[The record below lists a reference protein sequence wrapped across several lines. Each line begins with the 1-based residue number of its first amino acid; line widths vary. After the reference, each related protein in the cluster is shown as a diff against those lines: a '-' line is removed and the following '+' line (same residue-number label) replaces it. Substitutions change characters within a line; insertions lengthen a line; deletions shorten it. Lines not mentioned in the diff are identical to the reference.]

1 MIPIVFALLLGL
13 WWARVVMATG
23 VAWGLGAPLALL
35 AGLAALVLAVTWGR
49 GFVSGAGGTAQRLG
63 RGFLALGLSLGI
75 GALPLALAV
84 ITQGE
89 QAGASAAGGSNP
101 FGVILT
107 VPLVPILAGNLVA
120 GVVLGLAAGAA
131 VLCLAL
137 AAVFGI
143 GWRRDG

>member
-1 MIPIVFALLLGL
+1 MVPIGFALIIGL

-23 VAWGLGAPLALL
+23 VAWGLGASLALI
-35 AGLAALVLAVTWGR
+35 AALAALVLAVTWGR
-49 GFVSGAGGTAQRLG
+49 RFVSGARGTAPQFG
-63 RGFLALGLSLGI
+63 RGFLALGLSFAV
-75 GALPLALAV
+75 GALPLAFAV
-84 ITQGE
+84 VAQGE

-120 GVVLGLAAGAA
+120 GVMLGLAAGAA
-131 VLCLAL
+131 VLCLVL

-143 GWRRDG
+143 DWRRDR